1 MEKKLPR
8 IKALLTP
15 GEVAK
20 RSGVAVS
27 ALHFYESKGL
37 ITSIRNSGN
46 QRRYK
51 RDVLRY
57 VAIIKIAQRI
67 GIPLATIRE
76 AFGVLPEGHTLSAKE
91 WKQLSSQWREELDRR
106 IHTLVALRDELDGCI
121 GCGCLSRSD
130 CPLRNP
136 GDRLEKKV
144 PAHAYWKMN
153 KTKAPQGRF
162 SLFSGLCLSLSR
174 WYTGGFPRRQHTSFE
189 HVVEVPVG
197 VDALIVCYRRFFA
210 SVKVHFLAAIFLSSQ
225 TIFYRNPE
233 RYTAR

>member
-67 GIPLATIRE
+67 GIPLAT
-76 AFGVLPEGHTLSAKE
+76 EGHTLSAKE

-136 GDRLEKKV
+136 GDRLGEE
-144 PAHAYWKMN
+144 
-153 KTKAPQGRF
+153 G
-162 SLFSGLCLSLSR
+162 
-174 WYTGGFPRRQHTSFE
+174 TG
-189 HVVEVPVG
+189 
-197 VDALIVCYRRFFA
+197 
-210 SVKVHFLAAIFLSSQ
+210 
-225 TIFYRNPE
+225 
-233 RYTAR
+233 ARLLEDEQN

>member
-57 VAIIKIAQRI
+57 VAINQNC
-67 GIPLATIRE
+67 
-76 AFGVLPEGHTLSAKE
+76 S
-91 WKQLSSQWREELDRR
+91 
-106 IHTLVALRDELDGCI
+106 
-121 GCGCLSRSD
+121 
-130 CPLRNP
+130 
-136 GDRLEKKV
+136 
-144 PAHAYWKMN
+144 AYWHS
-153 KTKAPQGRF
+153 AGDH
-162 SLFSGLCLSLSR
+162 
-174 WYTGGFPRRQHTSFE
+174 W
-189 HVVEVPVG
+189 
-197 VDALIVCYRRFFA
+197 
-210 SVKVHFLAAIFLSSQ
+210 
-225 TIFYRNPE
+225 
-233 RYTAR
+233 

>member
-76 AFGVLPEGHTLSAKE
+76 AFGV
-91 WKQLSSQWREELDRR
+91 
-106 IHTLVALRDELDGCI
+106 
-121 GCGCLSRSD
+121 
-130 CPLRNP
+130 
-136 GDRLEKKV
+136 
-144 PAHAYWKMN
+144 
-153 KTKAPQGRF
+153 
-162 SLFSGLCLSLSR
+162 
-174 WYTGGFPRRQHTSFE
+174 PRRAYVKCE
-189 HVVEVPVG
+189 RVETAFVPMARRVG
-197 VDALIVCYRRFFA
+197 SAHSYL
-210 SVKVHFLAAIFLSSQ
+210 SGAA
-225 TIFYRNPE
+225 
-233 RYTAR
+233 

>member
-27 ALHFYESKGL
+27 TLHFYESKGL
-37 ITSIRNSGN
+37 ISSMRNSGN

-67 GIPLATIRE
+67 GIPLATIGD
-76 AFGVLPEGHTLSAKE
+76 ALGVLPEGHSLSAKE

-106 IHTLVALRDELDGCI
+106 IHTLVSLRDELDGCI

-136 GDRLEKKV
+136 GDQLGEQGTVARLLE
-144 PAHAYWKMN
+144 
-153 KTKAPQGRF
+153 
-162 SLFSGLCLSLSR
+162 
-174 WYTGGFPRRQHTSFE
+174 
-189 HVVEVPVG
+189 
-197 VDALIVCYRRFFA
+197 DD
-210 SVKVHFLAAIFLSSQ
+210 
-225 TIFYRNPE
+225 
-233 RYTAR
+233 

>member
-67 GIPLATIRE
+67 GIPLATIGE

-91 WKQLSSQWREELDRR
+91 WKRFRPNGEKSW
-106 IHTLVALRDELDGCI
+106 I
-121 GCGCLSRSD
+121 GAFI
-130 CPLRNP
+130 P
-136 GDRLEKKV
+136 
-144 PAHAYWKMN
+144 
-153 KTKAPQGRF
+153 
-162 SLFSGLCLSLSR
+162 
-174 WYTGGFPRRQHTSFE
+174 
-189 HVVEVPVG
+189 
-197 VDALIVCYRRFFA
+197 
-210 SVKVHFLAAIFLSSQ
+210 
-225 TIFYRNPE
+225 
-233 RYTAR
+233 